1 MVGQRKKPEVQRG
14 IDKANILIEALP
26 YIKAFAGK
34 TVVIKYGG
42 AAMTNDA
49 LKRSVAL
56 DVILMRYVGMQPVVV
71 HGGGHEI
78 TRAMERAGLTPT
90 FVGGFRVTDQ
100 ETMKIVEMVLV
111 GQINQELV
119 ALVNQN
125 GGSAVGLS
133 GKDGGLIRARKAG
146 PVAAAEPPVG
156 PVEPQGSTGLRQGE
170 QPVVSLVEPEVDLG
184 FIGEIVAVDK
194 RILLALERDGF
205 TPVVAPTGV
214 DEAGVTYNINADLA
228 AGEIASALQAEKL
241 VLLTDTD
248 GILDKD
254 GTLIPTLS
262 RQEMKRL
269 IADGVISG
277 GMLPKV
283 QACLTALDNGVRKI
297 HIVNGTI
304 PHALLLE
311 IFTSEGVGTEI
322 IG

>member
-1 MVGQRKKPEVQRG
+1 MGQRKRSEVQRE
-14 IDKANILIEALP
+14 IDKANVLIEALP
-26 YIKAFAGK
+26 YIRAFAGK
-34 TVVIKYGG
+34 TVVVKYGG
-42 AAMTNDA
+42 AAMADEA

-71 HGGGHEI
+71 HGGGPEI
-78 TRAMERAGLTPT
+78 TRAMEQAGLTPT
-90 FVGGFRVTDQ
+90 FVRGLRVTDQ

-111 GQINQELV
+111 GRINQELV
-119 ALVNQN
+119 ALINQH

-146 PVAAAEPPVG
+146 PTAIA
-156 PVEPQGSTGLRQGE
+156 
-170 QPVVSLVEPEVDLG
+170 QPTVSPIEPEVDLG
-184 FIGEIVAVDK
+184 FIGEVVAVDT
-194 RILLALERDGF
+194 RILLALGRDGF
-205 TPVVAPTGV
+205 TPVVAPTGC
-214 DEAGVTYNINADLA
+214 DGAGVTYNINADLA
-228 AGEIASALQAEKL
+228 AGEIAGALQAEKL

-248 GILDKD
+248 GILDKT
-254 GTLIPTLS
+254 GALIPTLS
-262 RQEMKRL
+262 RTEMKRL

-283 QACLTALDNGVRKI
+283 QACLTALDDGVKKI

-322 IG
+322 VG

>member
-1 MVGQRKKPEVQRG
+1 MGQRKKPEVRRG

-26 YIKAFAGK
+26 YIKTFAGK

-42 AAMTNDA
+42 AAMTDEA

-71 HGGGHEI
+71 HGGGPEI
-78 TRAMERAGLTPT
+78 TKAMERAGLTPT
-90 FVGGFRVTDQ
+90 FVGGLRVTDQ

-111 GQINQELV
+111 GQINQDLV
-119 ALVNQN
+119 ALINCS

-146 PVAAAEPPVG
+146 PVAAAEPSVG
-156 PVEPQGSTGLRQGE
+156 PVEPE
-170 QPVVSLVEPEVDLG
+170 IDLG
-184 FIGEIVAVDK
+184 LIGEIVAIDK
-194 RILLALERDGF
+194 RILLALSRDGF
-205 TPVVAPTGV
+205 TPVVAPTGC

-228 AGEIASALQAEKL
+228 AGEIAGALQAEKL

-248 GILDKD
+248 GILDKE
-254 GTLIPTLS
+254 GALIPTLS
-262 RQEMKRL
+262 RKEMKSL

-311 IFTSEGVGTEI
+311 IFTPEGVGTEI
-322 IG
+322 VG